1 MSSLQWLLCFALLAQ
16 VCALAK
22 NYGIRGTIEL
32 VDYSGKDVLEFSAKE
47 QPPDDGTDSELDCS
61 YNEAET
67 RPLLKEVLRNQND
80 SYKNE
85 ISCSDGNQARV
96 NEELR
101 PNLNYTQRRA
111 RLLGGTDVALGI
123 NVQFFFNVLVE
134 GVSILGTQNK
144 YCGGAI
150 LSKFWV
156 LTAAQCVVGVDPVRV
171 YAGSAIDP
179 LNTVTPIDAVFRYP
193 HEKFVRN
200 TLLND
205 IAVIKL
211 VKPLALGGTI
221 STIRLSTVSIH
232 TLGGVSFRTYGWGPP
247 DDSTTL
253 PVPPILKF
261 IEMKNFK
268 KSDCLE
274 KLQGS
279 FLVYPPSAGC
289 LSTSEGT
296 KGICF
301 ADAGGPVTYID
312 EIEDS
317 ERVVGINSYS
327 LDCPSLYPSSYTIV
341 LPYLKWIKK
350 TTRLTFT

>member
-1 MSSLQWLLCFALLAQ
+1 MSPLQWLLCFALLAQ
-16 VCALAK
+16 VCAMGK
-22 NYGIRGTIEL
+22 NFGISGKLKL
-32 VDYSGKDVLEFSAKE
+32 VDTKS
-47 QPPDDGTDSELDCS
+47 PDEERDSEANFS
-61 YNEAET
+61 YNETET
-67 RPLLKEVLRNQND
+67 QPFLKEVLRNQND
-80 SYKNE
+80 SDKDTGMASKNE
-85 ISCSDGNQARV
+85 KPSSDGNQARV
-96 NEELR
+96 NVEPR
-101 PNLNYTQRRA
+101 SNLNYTQRRA

-123 NVQFFFNVLVE
+123 NVQFFYNVLVE

-150 LSKFWV
+150 LSKSWV

-205 IAVIKL
+205 IALIKL

-261 IEMKNFK
+261 IKMKNLK
-268 KSDCLE
+268 K
-274 KLQGS
+274 
-279 FLVYPPSAGC
+279 
-289 LSTSEGT
+289 
-296 KGICF
+296 I
-301 ADAGGPVTYID
+301 
-312 EIEDS
+312 
-317 ERVVGINSYS
+317 
-327 LDCPSLYPSSYTIV
+327 
-341 LPYLKWIKK
+341 
-350 TTRLTFT
+350 